1 MKKDKKIL
9 KSASIVAG
17 ALLTT
22 TVAASPSQGPDILAY
37 NDLGSGAEVRSH
49 LIDVNS
55 SRVSGEEASTYK
67 FAEMKCGGDPKKEG
81 EAKKGDAKAAT
92 AGESKDAEGKCGE
105 GKCGE
110 GKCGGDDKKAE
121 ATTSE
126 KKSAEAKDSEAK
138 CGEGTCG

>member
-1 MKKDKKIL
+1 MKTDKKIL
-9 KSASIVAG
+9 ISASIVAG
-17 ALLTT
+17 ALMTT
-22 TVAASPSQGPDILAY
+22 SLAAAPSPGPDILAY

-55 SRVSGEEASTYK
+55 NQVSGGETVAYK
-67 FAEMKCGGDPKKEG
+67 FAEMKCGEDSGKEG
-81 EAKKGDAKAAT
+81 EAKKGDDKAAT
-92 AGESKDAEGKCGE
+92 TAESKDGEAKCGE

-121 ATTSE
+121 SATTE

-138 CGEGTCG
+138 CGEGKCA